1 MKNKYSEELII
12 DYVYGNDIEDYDI
25 DDLENDYKFM
35 MEVIRYTKDKNMYD
49 LCSDGVKQEYE
60 FVKFMIEM
68 FKDDDNFII
77 SIAHNYLDNIN
88 ESDITYKEIVVLIS
102 NLTDAN
108 KNDDAILFKVK
119 SQLISE
125 AEFLEKDVF
134 LENCNDEKLKE
145 KLGLGFLYIMEKY
158 GNSKILMDFFADQFI
173 KQIFYYNDD
182 NYTLEEYIHLNV
194 RDKNKIIEPGI
205 NNFIINYIEQF
216 DSALAGHVSNN
227 IKLIENLYKNI
238 EQIVNKWDYYMISLN
253 NRREAII
260 EQEVFQFMD
269 DNKIRVDFSV
279 YKVINYLLNNLGY
292 NSLDDE
298 TFLDESNELDLKIY
312 KKLEEGKG
320 FEFGEYKLILYLTNL
335 IKELYSKDVVIN
347 DLSDY
352 NEPEQFENNV
362 IDFNSYKTGSK
373 K

>member
-1 MKNKYSEELII
+1 MKNKYSEELIV
-12 DYVYGNDIEDYDI
+12 DYIYGNDIEDYDI

-35 MEVIRYTKDKNMYD
+35 MEVIKYTNDKNMYD
-49 LCSDGVKQEYE
+49 LCSDEVKQEYE

-77 SIAHNYLDNIN
+77 SVAHNYLDNID
-88 ESDITYKEIVVLIS
+88 ESDITYKEIAVLIS

-108 KNDDAILFKVK
+108 KNEDAILFKVK

-125 AEFLEKDVF
+125 AEFSEIEVF
-134 LENCNDEKLKE
+134 LENCTDEKLKE
-145 KLGLGFLYIMEKY
+145 KLGLGFVYIMEKY

-173 KQIFYYNDD
+173 KNIFYYNGE
-182 NYTLEEYIHLNV
+182 YSLEEYIHLNV

-205 NNFIINYIEQF
+205 NNFIINHVEHF
-216 DSALAGHVSNN
+216 DSTLAGHISNN
-227 IKLIENLYKNI
+227 IKLIEHLYKNI

-292 NSLDDE
+292 NPLDDE
-298 TFLDESNELDLKIY
+298 TFLDESDELDLKIY

-320 FEFGEYKLILYLTNL
+320 FDFSEYKLISYLTNL
-335 IKELYSKDVVIN
+335 IKEMYSKDVVVKEF
-347 DLSDY
+347 SDY
-352 NEPEQFENNV
+352 NELEQFENNV
-362 IDFNSYKTGSK
+362 IDFSSYKTGGK